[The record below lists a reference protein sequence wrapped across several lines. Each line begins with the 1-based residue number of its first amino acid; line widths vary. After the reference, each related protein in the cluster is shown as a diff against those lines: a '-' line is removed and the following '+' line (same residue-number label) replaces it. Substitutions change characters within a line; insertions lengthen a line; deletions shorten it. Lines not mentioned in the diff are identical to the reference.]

1 MVPAPDPS
9 TLRQQLSLGQPLF
22 WLNPAYEPAAPP
34 AELHDILA
42 AESRLQRC
50 APLLARLFPELAT
63 DQGLIESPLLA
74 VPALQQA
81 LSLPGTLLL
90 KADHDLPIAGSV
102 KARGG
107 FHEVL
112 CHAESLALAAG
123 ILHSIDDDYLKL
135 AGPDARALFAQHLL
149 GVASTGNLGLSIGV
163 IGAALGFD
171 TCVHMSSDAKEWKKQ
186 RLRNFG
192 VRVIEHASDYS
203 AAVAAGRADTEAN
216 PMGYFVDDENSPR
229 LFYGYAV
236 AALRLQT
243 QLQQAGVTVDADHPL
258 MVYIPCGVGGAPG
271 GICFGLKQVFGSAV
285 HCFFAEP
292 VQAPCV
298 LLGVQDP
305 GMPSVYDAGLT
316 CSTEADGL
324 AVGLASEWVCTHIRS
339 LLSGVYTVS
348 DASLYRDLYRL
359 QDTEQIAIEPSA
371 AAGIQGP
378 ARLLPGEGSDY
389 LRAQGLESRLEQA
402 TQIIWT
408 TGGRLVPHEEYKKFL
423 ERGKIASNE
432 TLTD

>member
-1 MVPAPDPS
+1 MVPTQDARS
-9 TLRQQLSLGQPLF
+9 ISHKLSLGKPLF
-22 WLNPAYEPAAPP
+22 WLNPACTHDAPQPELQEIEAA
-34 AELHDILA
+34 A
-42 AESRLQRC
+42 ARLQRC
-50 APLLARLFPELAT
+50 APLLACLFPELAAAN
-63 DQGLIESPLLA
+63 GLIESPLLA

-81 LSLPGTLLL
+81 LALPGTLLL

-112 CHAESLALAAG
+112 CHAESLALGAG
-123 ILHSIDDDYLKL
+123 ILHSTDDDYLKL
-135 AGPDARALFAQHLL
+135 AGPEARALFAQHLL

-216 PMGYFVDDENSPR
+216 PRGYFVDDENSPR

-236 AALRLQT
+236 AALRLRD
-243 QLQQAGVTVDADHPL
+243 QLARAGIPVDAEHPL
-258 MVYIPCGVGGAPG
+258 MIYIPCGVGGAPG
-271 GICFGLKQVFGSAV
+271 GICFGLKQIFGDAV

-292 VQAPCV
+292 AQAPCV

-305 GMPSVYDAGLT
+305 SIPSVYDIGLS
-316 CSTEADGL
+316 CRTEADGL
-324 AVGLASEWVCTHIRS
+324 AVGLASEWVCTRIRT
-339 LLSGVYTVS
+339 LLAGVYTVT
-348 DASLYRDLYRL
+348 DESLYRDLYRL
-359 QDTEQIAIEPSA
+359 QSTEQIAIEPSA

-378 ARLLPGEGSDY
+378 ARLLNDGADY
-389 LRAQGLESRLEQA
+389 LGARGLESRLAQA
-402 TQIIWT
+402 TQLIWT
-408 TGGRLVPHEEYKKFL
+408 TGGRLVPDEEYKKFL
-423 ERGKIASNE
+423 KRGKIASNE

>member
-1 MVPAPDPS
+1 MVPAQNSP
-9 TLRQQLSLGQPLF
+9 TIEQRLALGKPLF
-22 WLNPAYEPAAPP
+22 WLNPAYSQTAPEPQLQDIEDAA
-34 AELHDILA
+34 A
-42 AESRLQRC
+42 RLQRC
-50 APLLARLFPELAT
+50 APLLVRLFPELAHS
-63 DQGLIESPLLA
+63 QGLIESPLLP

-81 LSLPGTLLL
+81 LAVPGTLLL

-123 ILHSIDDDYLKL
+123 ILHSTDDDYQKL
-135 AGPDARALFAQHLL
+135 AGPEARTLFAQHLL

-203 AAVAAGRADTEAN
+203 AAVARGRAETQAN
-216 PMGYFVDDENSPR
+216 PRGYFVDDENSPR

-236 AALRLQT
+236 AALRLRD
-243 QLQQAGVTVDADHPL
+243 QLAKARIPVDAEHPL

-271 GICFGLKQVFGSAV
+271 GICFGLKQVFGAAV

-292 VQAPCV
+292 AQAPCV

-305 GMPSVYDAGLT
+305 STPSVYDIGLN
-316 CSTEADGL
+316 CQTEADGL
-324 AVGLASEWVCTHIRS
+324 AVGLASEWVCSRIRS
-339 LLSGVYTVS
+339 QLAGVYTVS
-348 DASLYRDLYRL
+348 DDSLYRDLYRL
-359 QDTEQIAIEPSA
+359 QASEQIAIEPSA

-378 ARLLPGEGSDY
+378 ARLFSEGTDY
-389 LRAQGLESRLEQA
+389 LRSQGLESLSGQS
-402 TQIIWT
+402 TQLIWT
-408 TGGRLVPHEEYKKFL
+408 TGGRLVPDAEYKNFL

-432 TLTD
+432 MLTD

>member
-1 MVPAPDPS
+1 MVPVPHPS
-9 TLRQQLSLGQPLF
+9 TLRQRLSLGQPLF

-42 AESRLQRC
+42 AEARLQRC
-50 APLLARLFPELAT
+50 APLLARLFPELMPE
-63 DQGLIESPLLA
+63 QGLIESPLLA
-74 VPALQQA
+74 VPALQQR
-81 LSLPGTLLL
+81 LGLPGRLLL
-90 KADHDLPIAGSV
+90 KADHALPIAGSV

-123 ILHSIDDDYLKL
+123 ILHGTDDDYLKL
-135 AGPDARALFAQHLL
+135 ASGKARALFGEHHL

-171 TCVHMSSDAKEWKKQ
+171 TCVHMSSDAKAWKKQ
-186 RLRNFG
+186 RLRNHG
-192 VRVIEHASDYS
+192 VHVIEHASDYS

-216 PMGYFVDDENSPR
+216 PRGYFVDDENSPR

-236 AALRLQT
+236 AALRLKS
-243 QLQQAGVTVDADHPL
+243 QLELAGVRVDAEHPL
-258 MVYIPCGVGGAPG
+258 IVHIPCGVGGAPG

-324 AVGLASEWVCTHIRS
+324 AVGLASEWVCTRIRS

-348 DASLYRDLYRL
+348 DDSLSRDLYAL
-359 QDTEQIAIEPSA
+359 HCSESIAIEPSA

-378 ARLLPGEGSDY
+378 ARLLHSEGADY
-389 LRAQGLESRLEQA
+389 LRAQGLESRLEQT

-408 TGGRLVPHEEYKKFL
+408 TGGRLVPEEEYKKFL
-423 ERGKIASNE
+423 KRGKIASNE

>member
-1 MVPAPDPS
+1 MSIPNASDIEQR
-9 TLRQQLSLGQPLF
+9 LALAKPLF
-22 WLNPAYEPAAPP
+22 WLNPACTTATPTPELQDIEDAA
-34 AELHDILA
+34 A
-42 AESRLQRC
+42 RLQRC
-50 APLLARLFPELAT
+50 APLLARLFPELSA
-63 DQGLIESPLLA
+63 DGGLIESPLLA

-81 LSLPGTLLL
+81 LSVPGTLLL
-90 KADHDLPIAGSV
+90 KADHDLPVAGSV

-112 CHAESLALAAG
+112 CHAEALALAAG
-123 ILHSIDDDYLKL
+123 ILHNIDDDYLKL
-135 AGPDARALFAQHLL
+135 ASPEARALFAQHLL

-171 TCVHMSSDAKEWKKQ
+171 TCVHMSSDAKDWKKQ

-216 PMGYFVDDENSPR
+216 PRGYFVDDENSPR

-236 AALRLQT
+236 AALRLRD
-243 QLQQAGVTVDADHPL
+243 QLRHAGIQVDSQHPL

-271 GICFGLKQVFGSAV
+271 GICFGLKQVFGAAV

-292 VQAPCV
+292 AQAPCV

-305 GMPSVYDAGLT
+305 NTPSVYDIGLN
-316 CSTEADGL
+316 CQTEADGL
-324 AVGLASEWVCTHIRS
+324 AVGLASAWVCNRIRNQ
-339 LLSGVYTVS
+339 LAGVYTVS
-348 DASLYRDLYRL
+348 DNSLYRDLYRL
-359 QDTEQIAIEPSA
+359 QVTEQIAIEPSA

-378 ARLLPGEGSDY
+378 ARLLGEGADY
-389 LRAQGLESRLEQA
+389 LRTLGLEALTGQS
-402 TQIIWT
+402 TQLIWT
-408 TGGRLVPHEEYKKFL
+408 TGGRLVPDAEYKKFL

-432 TLTD
+432 TLID